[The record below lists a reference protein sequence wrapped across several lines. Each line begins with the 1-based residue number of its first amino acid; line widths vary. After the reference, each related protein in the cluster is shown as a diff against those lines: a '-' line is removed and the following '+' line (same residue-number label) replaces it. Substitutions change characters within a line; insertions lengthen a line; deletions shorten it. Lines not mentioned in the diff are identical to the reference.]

1 MNKLNECFM
10 NHFDKLIVRLCGQ
23 FTFNTTLYL
32 RYSLESLKRSS
43 YILVNGNLTISYLE
57 KILKMATIE
66 Y

>member
-1 MNKLNECFM
+1 M
-10 NHFDKLIVRLCGQ
+10 NHFDKLIVRLCRQ

-43 YILVNGNLTISYLE
+43 YILVNGNLAISYLE